1 MIISDRRDLLRGDK
15 QIWLIYILLSLFS
28 IVVVYSAISNLAF
41 REREGN
47 TEFYLFKHT
56 AILLLSFGVALG
68 ISRINFQKFAYW
80 LRLALWLTPFVLL
93 YTYLKGYNVG
103 GASRWIN
110 LFGISLQTSDV
121 ARLVLIANLAL
132 MLSQRQHIGK
142 EEYTLKTLNSILLWC
157 GLICGLLVP
166 TSFST
171 SVILAVTCFMVMLVG
186 RVPWKYL
193 FRLMV
198 YIGTGIIFFVFVC
211 IFLERQDVTFGRS
224 DTIVDRTEAFINI
237 DLDNKNGIGGEMGQG
252 SNQRDYALI
261 AVASGGFFGA
271 GPGNSYQKYKL
282 PLAYSDFIYTIILE
296 EYGLLGGLATM
307 FLYLWLLYRGVFNI
321 DNTQRPFGGL
331 LCIGL
336 TISIVFQAM
345 VHMFISV
352 GLGPVT
358 GQTLPMISLGGSS
371 VLLTS
376 IAIGMVLSVT
386 HFEQA
391 SVSNHK
397 KDLRKRWQQK
407 K

>member
-1 MIISDRRDLLRGDK
+1 MTISNKRDFLRGDK
-15 QIWLIYILLSLFS
+15 QIWFIYIILSLFS
-28 IVVVYSAISNLAF
+28 IVVVYSATSNLAF

-56 AILLLSFGVALG
+56 STLILGFLAAVIL
-68 ISRINFQKFAYW
+68 SRINFQRYARV
-80 LRLALWLTPFVLL
+80 LRWALYITPLIL
-93 YTYLKGYNVG
+93 IYTYIKGTSVG

-110 LFGISLQTSDV
+110 IIGISIQTSDI

-132 MLSQRQHIGK
+132 MLSQRQHIDRDSYK
-142 EEYTLKTLNSILLWC
+142 LSTLNSILFWC

-186 RVPWKYL
+186 RVPWRHL
-193 FRLMV
+193 FRLFLS
-198 YIGTGIIFFVFVC
+198 ITFGIVLFVGIC
-211 IFLERQDVTFGRS
+211 IVFETQDVSFGRS
-224 DTIVDRTEAFINI
+224 STVVDRTEAFLKT
-237 DLDNKNGIGGEMGQG
+237 DLDGKDGIGGQMGRDN
-252 SNQRDYALI
+252 SQRDYALI
-261 AVASGGFFGA
+261 AVASGGVLGV
-271 GPGNSYQKYKL
+271 GPGHSYQKYKL
-282 PLAYSDFIYTIILE
+282 PLAYSDYIYTIIIE
-296 EYGLLGGLATM
+296 EYGLLGGVLTM
-307 FLYLWLLYRGVFNI
+307 ALYLWLLYRGVFNI

-371 VLLTS
+371 ALLTS

-386 HFEQA
+386 HFEQ
-391 SVSNHK
+391 SEVTPK
-397 KDLRKRWQQK
+397 KIRSKKR
-407 K
+407 

>member
-1 MIISDRRDLLRGDK
+1 MTISAKRDFLRGDK
-15 QIWLIYILLSLFS
+15 QIWFIYIILMLFS
-28 IVVVYSAISNLAF
+28 IVVVYSATSNLAF

-47 TEFYLFKHT
+47 TEYYLLKHT
-56 AILLLSFGVALG
+56 FTLLLGFLAAIV
-68 ISRINFQKFAYW
+68 ISRINFQRFALV
-80 LRLALWLTPFVLL
+80 LRWVLYLTPLIL
-93 YTYLKGYNVG
+93 IYTYVRGESVG
-103 GASRWIN
+103 GAARWIN
-110 LFGISLQTSDV
+110 LFGVSLQTSDI

-132 MLSQRQHIGK
+132 MLSQRQHIEQDDYK
-142 EEYTLKTLNSILLWC
+142 LSTLNSILFWC

-186 RVPWKYL
+186 RVPWKHL
-193 FRLMV
+193 FRLSLS
-198 YIGTGIIFFVFVC
+198 ITFGIAVFVGVC
-211 IFLERQDVTFGRS
+211 IVFESKDISFGRS
-224 DTIVDRTEAFINI
+224 STIVDRTEAFVGM
-237 DLDNKNGIGGEMGQG
+237 DLDGNSDIGGKTGK
-252 SNQRDYALI
+252 SNTQRDYALI
-261 AVASGGFFGA
+261 AVASGGVLGV
-271 GPGNSYQKYKL
+271 GPGHSYQKYKL
-282 PLAYSDFIYTIILE
+282 PLAYSDYIYTIIIE
-296 EYGLLGGLATM
+296 EYGLIGGIATM
-307 FLYLWLLYRGVFNI
+307 ALYLWLLYRGVFNI

-386 HFEQA
+386 HFEQKA
-391 SVSNHK
+391 VFK
-397 KDLRKRWQQK
+397 KRIRGRR
-407 K
+407 

>member
-1 MIISDRRDLLRGDK
+1 MTISNKRDFLRGDK
-15 QIWLIYILLSLFS
+15 QIWFIYIILSLFS
-28 IVVVYSAISNLAF
+28 IVVVYSATSNLAF

-47 TEFYLFKHT
+47 TEFYLVKHT
-56 AILLLSFGVALG
+56 AILLLSFAFATI
-68 ISRINFQKFAYW
+68 ISRINFQLFTRW
-80 LRLALWLTPFVLL
+80 LRIALYLTPIILV
-93 YTYLKGYNVG
+93 YTYAKGENVG
-103 GASRWIN
+103 GAARWIN

-132 MLSQRQHIGK
+132 MLSQRQHIEK
-142 EEYTLKTLNSILLWC
+142 DAYKLSTLNSILFWC

-186 RVPWKYL
+186 RVPWKHL
-193 FRLMV
+193 FKLFLS
-198 YIGTGIIFFVFVC
+198 ITFGIALFVGVC
-211 IFLERQDVTFGRS
+211 IAFESQDVSFGRS
-224 DTIVDRTEAFINI
+224 STIVDRTEAFLES
-237 DLDNKNGIGGEMGQG
+237 DLDGKNGIGGRVGK
-252 SNQRDYALI
+252 SNTQRDYALI
-261 AVASGGFFGA
+261 AVASGGILGV
-271 GPGNSYQKYKL
+271 GPGHSYQKYKL
-282 PLAYSDFIYTIILE
+282 PLAYSDYIYTIIIE
-296 EYGLLGGLATM
+296 EYGLVGGILTM
-307 FLYLWLLYRGVFNI
+307 GLYLWLLYRGVFNI

-352 GLGPVT
+352 GMGPVT

-371 VLLTS
+371 ALLTS

-386 HFEQA
+386 HFEQK
-391 SVSNHK
+391 SVSK
-397 KDLRKRWQQK
+397 KRIRSK